1 METAMSDMEVV
12 SAVQAALADRVGHER
27 YECWFAHNTQLKL
40 VDETLCVRVASPF
53 FQNWLQTHFRE
64 PLESACHAVLGRAVA
79 VVFVTE
85 SDTAACSLHIPAQD
99 VRPLGTLQTGSQP
112 GHTRDTSAPLC
123 ERACAAPGASPRLA
137 TSVASEQLA
146 TNPDQAVTASA
157 ACTIVPCVQDDH
169 ARQPRIGEGGLMLIS
184 RLPLCTPSGQADR
197 APTDGRAAEGRCAPA
212 SGRRTDGSRAAD
224 GGLAGSSRP
233 SVAQGE
239 GPTKKRLASLWDFV
253 AGPENAVAHAAAL
266 SVVQC
271 PGRTSPLVFYGP
283 TSVGKT
289 HLLEGLLA
297 AVRGQHPATKALYL
311 TAEQFTT
318 AFLDALHGSGLPS
331 FRRKLRDLDL
341 FLLDDL
347 QFLAGKRATL
357 VEFIH
362 TLDTLHRGG
371 KQVVLAADRPPTE
384 LRALGQELVTRLQA
398 GLCVAVNLPVGSTRT
413 LLVRKLAARLGIE
426 AGEDVLEHVAQRVP
440 SHARA
445 LLGALRRLE
454 ITARAEGRPI
464 TLDLTERALAD
475 MVHQQARAIR
485 LADIEQAVCQVCGVT
500 QAELHSESRSRHVA
514 DPRAL
519 AMWLA
524 RKYTRAALAEIGQ
537 YFGRKSHTS
546 VLGAKE
552 KVDTWLKR
560 QAQMATRAG
569 HCSVAEAI
577 RQVEQRLMAG

>member
-1 METAMSDMEVV
+1 METVMSDKEVV
-12 SAVQAALADRVGHER
+12 SAVQAALADRVGRER
-27 YECWFAHNTQLKL
+27 YECWFANNTELKL
-40 VDETLCVRVASPF
+40 VDGTLYVQVGSPF

-85 SDTAACSLHIPAQD
+85 SDAAPCSLHLPTTNSRPPAPPQ
-99 VRPLGTLQTGSQP
+99 VGSQSGQLGTAAPLGEHACTALGALP
-112 GHTRDTSAPLC
+112 GQ
-123 ERACAAPGASPRLA
+123 A
-137 TSVASEQLA
+137 TSVASEPLA
-146 TNPDQAVTASA
+146 T
-157 ACTIVPCVQDDH
+157 
-169 ARQPRIGEGGLMLIS
+169 R
-184 RLPLCTPSGQADR
+184 ADR
-197 APTDGRAAEGRCAPA
+197 APAEDCAADESSA
-212 SGRRTDGSRAAD
+212 SNGSRPTDGSCAVV
-224 GGLAGSSRP
+224 GGHAGTSPSSA
-233 SVAQGE
+233 AQGE
-239 GPTKKRLASLWDFV
+239 RPTKKRLASLREFV
-253 AGPENAVAHAAAL
+253 AGSENAVAHAAAL
-266 SVVQC
+266 SVVEC
-271 PGRTSPLVFYGP
+271 PGRSSPLVFYGP

-289 HLLEGLLA
+289 HLLEGVLA
-297 AVRGQHPATKALYL
+297 AARGQRPATKALYL

-362 TLDTLHRGG
+362 TLDTLHRAG

-398 GLCVAVNLPVGSTRT
+398 GLCVAVNLPVEATRA
-413 LLVRKLAARLGIE
+413 LLVRNLAARLGIE
-426 AGEDVLEHVAQRVP
+426 AEEDVLQHVAQRVP

-454 ITARAEGRPI
+454 ITARAEGRRRI
-464 TLDLTERALAD
+464 TMDLAERALAD
-475 MVHQQARAIR
+475 VVHQQARAIR
-485 LADIEQAVCQVCGVT
+485 LGDIEQAVCQVCGVT
-500 QAELHSESRSRHVA
+500 QAELHSESRTRYVA
-514 DPRAL
+514 DSRAL

-537 YFGRKSHTS
+537 YFNRKSHTS

-552 KVDTWLKR
+552 KVDAWLKS
-560 QAQMATRAG
+560 QAQMATRCG
-569 HCSVAEAI
+569 HCSVTEVI
-577 RQVEQRLMAG
+577 RQVEQRLLAG

>member
-1 METAMSDMEVV
+1 MSDMEVV
-12 SAVQAALADRVGHER
+12 SAVQAALADRVGQER
-27 YECWFAHNTQLKL
+27 YECWFAHNTQLRL
-40 VDETLCVRVASPF
+40 VDGTLCVRVASPF

-79 VVFVTE
+79 VVFITE
-85 SDTAACSLHIPAQD
+85 NDAAACSLHVSAPDA
-99 VRPLGTLQTGSQP
+99 PSLGAPQTGSQP
-112 GHTRDTSAPLC
+112 SDTRDTTAPLC
-123 ERACAAPGASPRLA
+123 ERACAAPHASPRQA

-146 TNPDQAVTASA
+146 PRPDQPAGASS
-157 ACTIVPCVQDDH
+157 ACTTVHCAQAGDAPL
-169 ARQPRIGEGGLMLIS
+169 PRTAQNGEAPIS
-184 RLPLCTPSGQADR
+184 RPPLRTPGKQADR
-197 APTDGRAAEGRCAPA
+197 APTEDRAAHESCAA
-212 SGRRTDGSRAAD
+212 SGRFAAD
-224 GGLAGSSRP
+224 GGRPGASRI
-233 SVAQGE
+233 AAARGE
-239 GPTKKRLASLWDFV
+239 GPSGKRLASLREFV
-253 AGPENAVAHAAAL
+253 AGPENAVAHAAAT
-266 SVVQC
+266 SVVEC
-271 PGRTSPLVFYGP
+271 PGRSSPLVFYGP

-289 HLLEGLLA
+289 HLLEGVLA
-297 AVRGQHPATKALYL
+297 AARAQRPATKALYL

-347 QFLAGKRATL
+347 QFLAGKKATL

-384 LRALGQELVTRLQA
+384 LRSLGQDLVTRLQA
-398 GLCVAVNLPVGSTRT
+398 GLCVAVNLPVEATRA
-413 LLVRKLAARLGIE
+413 LLVRNLAARLGIE
-426 AGEDVLEHVAQRVP
+426 ADEDVLEHVAQRVR

-454 ITARAEGRPI
+454 ITARAEGQRI
-464 TLDLTERALAD
+464 TLDLAERALAD
-475 MVHQQARAIR
+475 VAHQQARAIR

-500 QAELHSESRSRHVA
+500 QAELHSESRARHVA

-524 RKYTRAALAEIGQ
+524 RKYTRAALAEIGH

-552 KVDTWLKR
+552 KVDGWLKR
-560 QAQMATRAG
+560 QAQMATRCG